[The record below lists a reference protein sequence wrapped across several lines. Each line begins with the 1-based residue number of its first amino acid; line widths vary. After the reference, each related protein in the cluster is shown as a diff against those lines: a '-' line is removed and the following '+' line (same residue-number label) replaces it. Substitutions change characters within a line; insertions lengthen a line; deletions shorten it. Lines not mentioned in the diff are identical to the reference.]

1 MSKKLRKRFILT
13 AMVSVT
19 LVLFLIVGTIN
30 VINFTSLIK
39 EADET
44 IEVLSS
50 VSKGQENLTPPSE
63 KDDKASDWRREIGGR
78 DPFAPDF
85 LAESRFFTTE
95 ISADGT
101 VKVKNMD
108 NILSV
113 DEKKAAQYTA
123 EILKLGRNKGFLGSF
138 RYRVIENES
147 EKTVFFLDCT
157 RNLHTQKSFFVTSI
171 LISIGALIMIAVLLT
186 LLSKRIIR
194 PLTDSYEKQ
203 KRFITDAGHELRTPL
218 AVIEADTE
226 VLEMEHGNSEWTEDI
241 RTQVA
246 RLGTLTD
253 ELIYLSKIEEGE
265 KAIKTEFPVSE
276 VCEEVLASFES
287 LAMTA
292 GKEIIRN
299 VESGVYYK
307 GDEKAVRQ
315 LISIMTDNAIKHSDK
330 GSAVAVSL
338 SRKGKGIEIRTE
350 NLASDMSK
358 EDIRH
363 IFDRFYR
370 GDSSRST
377 KGYGIGTSVAKA
389 VAEAHGGDISAKFV
403 EGRITISAYL
413 A

>member
-13 AMVSVT
+13 AMISVT
-19 LVLFLIVGTIN
+19 LVLLFILGTIN
-30 VINFTSLIK
+30 VIGYSYLFR

-44 IEVLSS
+44 IVVISS
-50 VSKGQENLTPPSE
+50 MSKDQDKPVPPSE
-63 KDDKASDWRREIGGR
+63 NDTRPSDRRREIGGR

-95 ISADGT
+95 ISDDET
-101 VKVKNMD
+101 IKVGNMD

-113 DEKKAAQYTA
+113 DEEEAAQYTA
-123 EILKLGRNKGFLGSF
+123 EVMELGKNKGFLDSF
-138 RYRVIENES
+138 RYRIMENGTG
-147 EKTVFFLDCT
+147 KVTYFLDCT
-157 RNLHTQKSFFVTSI
+157 RNLHTQRNFLLTSI
-171 LISIGALIMIAVLLT
+171 LISIGALLLILILLI

-226 VLEMEHGNSEWTEDI
+226 VLEMEHGSSEWTQDI
-241 RTQVA
+241 RSQVS

-253 ELIYLSKIEEGE
+253 ELIYLSKLEEGE
-265 KAIKTEFPVSE
+265 KLIKNEFPVSE
-276 VCEEVLASFES
+276 VFEEVMDSFET

-292 GKEIIRN
+292 EKELIKKA
-299 VESGVYYK
+299 ESGVYYS

-315 LISIMTDNAIKHSDK
+315 LISIMADNAIKHSDE
-330 GSAVAVSL
+330 GSPITVSL
-338 SRKGKGIEIRTE
+338 VRKGKGIEISTE
-350 NLASDMSK
+350 NLVSDMTK
-358 EDIRH
+358 EDLRH
-363 IFDRFYR
+363 LFDRFYR
-370 GDSSRST
+370 GDRSRTT

-389 VAEAHGGDISAKFV
+389 VAEAHGGGISANL
-403 EGRITISAYL
+403 EGSKLSITAYL

>member
-1 MSKKLRKRFILT
+1 MSKKLRKRFIFT

-19 LVLFLIVGTIN
+19 LVLLLIVGTIN
-30 VINFTSLIK
+30 VINYTDLIK

-44 IEVLSS
+44 IEFLSS
-50 VSKGQENLTPPSE
+50 VSKGQDNPVPPPE
-63 KDDKASDWRREIGGR
+63 KDDRSSDRRREIGGR

-113 DEKKAAQYTA
+113 DEKKATQYTA
-123 EILKLGRNKGFLGSF
+123 EILKLGKSKGFLDSF
-138 RYRVIENES
+138 RYRVTENGS
-147 EKTVFFLDCT
+147 EKTAFFLDCT
-157 RNLHTQKSFFVTSI
+157 RNLHTQRSFLVTSI
-171 LISIGALIMIAVLLT
+171 LISVGALIMISVLLT

-226 VLEMEHGNSEWTEDI
+226 VLEMEHGSSEWTEDI
-241 RTQVA
+241 RTQVS

-265 KAIKTEFPVSE
+265 KTVKTEFPVSE

-287 LAMTA
+287 LARTA
-292 GKEIIRN
+292 EKEMIKN
-299 VESGVYYK
+299 VESGIYYN

-315 LISIMTDNAIKHSDK
+315 MISIMTDNAIKHSDK
-330 GSAVAVSL
+330 GSVVSVGL

-358 EDIRH
+358 DDIRH

-389 VAEAHGGDISAKFV
+389 IAEAHGGEISAV
-403 EGRITISAYL
+403 LEGKRLIITAYL